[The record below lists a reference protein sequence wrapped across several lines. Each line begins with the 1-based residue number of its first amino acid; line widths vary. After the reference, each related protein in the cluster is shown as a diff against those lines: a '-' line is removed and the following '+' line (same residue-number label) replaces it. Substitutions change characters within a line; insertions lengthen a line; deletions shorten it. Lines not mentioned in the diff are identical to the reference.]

1 MKERS
6 QEKSYRLRILPKGVV
21 VKHAT
26 SDPRDTYPG
35 PGEVWWSGAG
45 EPPAIGSRVNVRMN
59 GFGMATVR
67 WYFIEYGWL
76 GVEVECDVRPAWHV
90 KQCKDPDRIYPM
102 VFGAELKEA

>member
-1 MKERS
+1 
-6 QEKSYRLRILPKGVV
+6 
-21 VKHAT
+21 
-26 SDPRDTYPG
+26 
-35 PGEVWWSGAG
+35 
-45 EPPAIGSRVNVRMN
+45 
-59 GFGMATVR
+59 MATVR